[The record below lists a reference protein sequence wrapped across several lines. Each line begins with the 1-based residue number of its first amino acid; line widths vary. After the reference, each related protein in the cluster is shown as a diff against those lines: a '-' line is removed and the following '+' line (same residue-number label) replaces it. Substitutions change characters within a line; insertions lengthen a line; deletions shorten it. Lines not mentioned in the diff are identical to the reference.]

1 LILKHGKI
9 NSRITQGRSGPVLKA
24 HTLGER
30 LAVRQVPQRVCH
42 SWGEWPQSEGT
53 MRLRREMIQYLAQA
67 IARDLLDKGFV
78 EISENRDTLV
88 DLIREVITEELQVEE
103 RLNDEVKELLRA
115 YSSEFSRGEADYYKM
130 FAMVKRRLAQER
142 GLIL

>member
-1 LILKHGKI
+1 
-9 NSRITQGRSGPVLKA
+9 
-24 HTLGER
+24 
-30 LAVRQVPQRVCH
+30 
-42 SWGEWPQSEGT
+42 

-67 IARDLLDKGFV
+67 IARDLVEKGFV
-78 EISENRDTLV
+78 EILEGRDTFV
-88 DLIREVITEELQVEE
+88 ERIREVITEELQVEE

-115 YSSEFSRGEADYYKM
+115 YSGEFARGEADYHKM